1 MGTVRK
7 NKQIRVVSFRKFQ
20 YKSTKFKII
29 DVNKIYTK
37 GKNEK
42 KYV

>member
-7 NKQIRVVSFRKFQ
+7 NKQIRVVSLWKFQ

-29 DVNKIYTK
+29 DVKYIYI
-37 GKNEK
+37 
-42 KYV
+42 YI